1 MMSRDS
7 VLAPGSTAWLYVIQ
21 PSASAADQLVPAAVY
36 SSVVNTLA
44 LTKTAVLELASFS
57 MLTYF
62 TPSLTDSWMCVVGG
76 AVSIS
81 IAPLA
86 MVLSVKYAHAGAMPM
101 PNTSANA
108 RTARITAFRLMLLP
122 SYCSS
127 AERACDT
134 VEIVTR
140 GKLAYERTKGLKE
153 FCYGS
158 IEGNSYE
165 LVLPGTYNPYGD
177 FLVPFGGDSEDEV
190 IRRMRTTLT
199 DIMERP
205 GHESVLAVSHG
216 ACTRAFVSSCDAT
229 STLHVPN
236 RVAPNC
242 SVHVFWYENGVF
254 DLRERFVPQQS

>member
-1 MMSRDS
+1 MTKILYLLRHGQTLFNTRGVVQGWCDS
-7 VLAPGSTAWLYVIQ
+7 P
-21 PSASAADQLVPAAVY
+21 
-36 SSVVNTLA
+36 
-44 LTKTAVLELASFS
+44 LTELGCHQAELARDWFESQNITF
-57 MLTYF
+57 
-62 TPSLTDSWMCVVGG
+62 D
-76 AVSIS
+76 
-81 IAPLA
+81 
-86 MVLSVKYAHAGAMPM
+86 HA
-101 PNTSANA
+101 
-108 RTARITAFRLMLLP
+108 
-122 SYCSS
+122 YCSS

-199 DIMERP
+199 EIMERP